1 MDDLCLIA
9 CGFRGRSENA
19 YATINGFN
27 NGYKRIGVTKDCDL
41 LFWYCANYFFD

>member
-1 MDDLCLIA
+1 MGGLCLIA
-9 CGFRGRSENA
+9 CGFRGRSKNA

-41 LFWYCANYFFD
+41 FWYCANYFFD